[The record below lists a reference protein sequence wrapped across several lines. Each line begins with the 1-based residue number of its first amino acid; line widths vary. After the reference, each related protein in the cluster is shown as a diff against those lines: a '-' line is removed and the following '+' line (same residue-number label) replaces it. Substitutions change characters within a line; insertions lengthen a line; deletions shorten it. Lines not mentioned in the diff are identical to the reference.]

1 VRSLVPGTL
10 VDRYELVSP
19 VGEGGMAQV
28 WVARQKGKHGFE
40 KLFAFKCIH
49 DRFADVPAF
58 RSMFLDEAR
67 IASAIEHPNVAQ
79 VFDLGEAGRMLYL
92 VIEYVDGESLGAL
105 MTAAS
110 RRANASVTVP
120 VGVALRII
128 ADACAGLHA
137 AHSLKDPKGER
148 RNVVHRDVSPQ
159 NILVSMKG
167 DVKVIDFGI
176 AHAKDRIGG
185 DTGSGSLKGKIHY
198 MAPEQ
203 ALREEIGPFTDVFA
217 IGATLYRMLAGN
229 PPFDGGND
237 AATLQFLMSGAP
249 PTALPDSV
257 PPLVAAI
264 VERALSRDPGDRYG
278 SALAMQTAIE
288 QAMVEEGYVP
298 DVATWVRE
306 NASDAALERRAQ
318 LATRT
323 IDIQPAAPSFSA
335 ELGPVPERARAAAVL
350 PPRIVTEVS
359 AAAPSPPAAARPAA
373 VVASVVP
380 EPEPSAPGIMDVRA
394 LVARAAAP
402 GPRPS
407 APGRAERALPQ
418 LDHRAAPSASASARD
433 GAPSRADHDDSRA
446 APARDVP
453 HVGPATKPKPR
464 GAGARASGWTKLA
477 VLATVLALVLAGVLL
492 LLPMIVRDRIVAS
505 ARSAGVV
512 LTIERVGI
520 GVSGISL
527 RGLTAKVERIPN
539 ADLRADEIF
548 VSGFSAREVRV
559 RGLAV
564 TLGGPATEVG
574 PALVKLYED
583 NRARIA
589 GTPGDPRK
597 ISVVAARLT
606 WTGILGVGTSLEA
619 AEIGAELESRGTLSE
634 DVRANLG
641 NVQIRTAHTTLGP
654 WAGAFDRNPTTSRF
668 RLLLDP
674 PVPDGPSALLVWG
687 RVSPLHLTVKIPRSP
702 LARLGLRYADL
713 GLPADDRTELELKLE
728 GGQNPNMRIEGSG
741 RLDLFGARLKALK
754 TPVDAKVE
762 GFASGMPGKPLDL
775 EKTVATVGPFVAN
788 VTGTIAPSDLGF
800 RLDAAWRT
808 VPIPCERLVRAEAR
822 SLGPIA
828 AALQELAHASGA
840 ARVTGTAVASGL
852 VRYDAASPDEATSTL
867 VTRETCGLSLFGL

>member
-1 VRSLVPGTL
+1 
-10 VDRYELVSP
+10 
-19 VGEGGMAQV
+19 MAQV

-58 RSMFLDEAR
+58 RSMFLEEAR

-79 VFDLGEAGRMLYL
+79 VFDLGEAGGMLYL

-110 RRANASVTVP
+110 RRENVSVTVP

-159 NILVSMKG
+159 NILVSVKG

-185 DTGSGSLKGKIHY
+185 DTGEGSLKGKLHY

-217 IGATLYRMLAGN
+217 IGATLYRMLAGH

-249 PTALPDSV
+249 PIALPDSV
-257 PPLVAAI
+257 PPLVGAI
-264 VERALSRDPGDRYG
+264 VERALSRDPGDRYS

-288 QAMVEEGYVP
+288 QAIVEEGYVP

-306 NASDAALERRAQ
+306 NASDAAQDRRAQ
-318 LATRT
+318 LSTRA
-323 IDIQPAAPSFSA
+323 IEIRPVAPPPEPAFSA
-335 ELGPVPERARAAAVL
+335 ELGPVPERARSAPAIAA
-350 PPRIVTEVS
+350 RSITEVS
-359 AAAPSPPAAARPAA
+359 AAPAPPPVPARPPA
-373 VVASVVP
+373 VIASVIP

-402 GPRPS
+402 GPRPG
-407 APGRAERALPQ
+407 APPPPARAARALPQ
-418 LDHRAAPSASASARD
+418 LDHRPAPAADRDRDCEPASADHRD
-433 GAPSRADHDDSRA
+433 RHA
-446 APARDVP
+446 APARDVA
-453 HVGPATKPKPR
+453 HVGPATKGRPG

-505 ARSAGVV
+505 ARSAGVD

-527 RGLTAKVERIPN
+527 RGLSAKVQRIPS

-548 VSGFSAREVRV
+548 VSGFSARELRV

-589 GTPGDPRK
+589 GTPGEPRK
-597 ISVVAARLT
+597 ISIVAARLT
-606 WTGILGVGTSLEA
+606 WTGVLGEGTSLETT
-619 AEIGAELESRGTLSE
+619 EIGTELESRGTLSE

-641 NVQIRTAHTTLGP
+641 NVQLRTAHTTLGP

-668 RLLLDP
+668 RLLFDP

-702 LARLGLRYADL
+702 LARLGLRAADL

-762 GFASGMPGKPLDL
+762 GSASGMPGRPLDL

-788 VTGTIAPSDLGF
+788 VTGRIAPSDLGF

-822 SLGPIA
+822 SMGPIA
-828 AALQELAHASGA
+828 AALQELAHSSGA
-840 ARVTGTAVASGL
+840 ARVTGAAIASGI
-852 VRYDAASPDEATSTL
+852 VKYDTASPDEVTSTL